1 MDIDSVEVLA
11 FDVFGTVVDWYSS
24 VAAEVTEL
32 GLTASSGLAVDG
44 GRFALAWR
52 SRYVPTLQRVAA
64 GELAW
69 APLDDL
75 HRIMLED
82 CLAEFDAH
90 GLSEDQKRHLTRAW
104 HRLHP
109 WPDSVEGLTRLK
121 RRFVVCTLSN
131 GNIGLLTRMAKF
143 AGLPWDCILSAENVG
158 RYKPDPATYLGVPTT
173 FDVRPAQVLM
183 VAAHHD
189 DLTGARRCGL
199 STAYVE
205 RPREFG
211 PQGKDVS
218 ADPANTLHV
227 TDLREL
233 AERLG
238 C

>member
-1 MDIDSVEVLA
+1 MDIDGVEILA

-32 GLTASSGLAVDG
+32 GLAIDG
-44 GRFALAWR
+44 GAFALAWR
-52 SRYVPTLQRVAA
+52 ARYAPTLRRVAA

-75 HRIMLED
+75 HRLTLEE
-82 CLAEFDAH
+82 CLDEFGVH
-90 GLSEDQKRHLTRAW
+90 GLSEDRKRHLTRAW
-104 HRLHP
+104 HRLRP

-131 GNIGLLTRMAKF
+131 GNIGLLTRLAKH
-143 AGLPWDCILSAENVG
+143 AGLPWDCVLSAENVG
-158 RYKPDPATYLGVPTT
+158 RYKPDPATYLSVSRT
-173 FDVRPAQVLM
+173 FDVRPEQVLM

-189 DLTGARRCGL
+189 DLAGARGCGL
-199 STAYVE
+199 LTAYVE
-205 RPREFG
+205 RPHERG

-218 ADPANTLHV
+218 PDPATTLHV
-227 TDLREL
+227 RDLRDL
-233 AERLG
+233 ASRLG

>member
-1 MDIDSVEVLA
+1 MDIDGVEVLA

-32 GLTASSGLAVDG
+32 GLAVDA

-52 SRYVPTLQRVAA
+52 ARYVPTLQRVAA

-75 HRIMLED
+75 HRLMLED
-82 CLAEFDAH
+82 CLDEFAVQR
-90 GLSEDQKRHLTRAW
+90 LSEDQKRHLTRAW
-104 HRLHP
+104 HRLRP
-109 WPDSVEGLTRLK
+109 WPDSVDGLMRLK

-131 GNIGLLTRMAKF
+131 GNIGLLTRMAKH

-158 RYKPDPATYLGVPTT
+158 RYKPDPATYLSVGRIFGVQPS
-173 FDVRPAQVLM
+173 QVLM

-189 DLTGARRCGL
+189 DLAGARRCGL
-199 STAYVE
+199 LTAYVE
-205 RPREFG
+205 RPQEFG

-218 ADPANTLHV
+218 PDPASTLHAR
-227 TDLREL
+227 DLRDL
-233 AERLG
+233 AAQLG

>member
-1 MDIDSVEVLA
+1 VEVLA

-24 VAAEVTEL
+24 VAAEVTAI
-32 GLTASSGLAVDG
+32 GLPVEG
-44 GRFALAWR
+44 GAFALAWR
-52 SRYVPTLQRVAA
+52 GRYVPTLQRVAA

-75 HRIMLED
+75 HRLMLEE
-82 CLAEFDAH
+82 CLDEF
-90 GLSEDQKRHLTRAW
+90 GVSLSEDRKRHLTRAW
-104 HRLHP
+104 HRLRP

-158 RYKPDPATYLGVPTT
+158 RYKPDPATYLSVARI
-173 FDVRPAQVLM
+173 FDVEPAQVLM

-189 DLTGARRCGL
+189 DLAGARRCGL

-205 RPREFG
+205 RPLEFG
-211 PQGKDVS
+211 PRGKDVS
-218 ADPANTLHV
+218 PDPATTYHV
-227 TDLREL
+227 RDLRDL
-233 AERLG
+233 AARLG

>member
-1 MDIDSVEVLA
+1 MDIDDVEVLA

-32 GLTASSGLAVDG
+32 GLAVDG

-52 SRYVPTLQRVAA
+52 ARYVPTLRRVAA
-64 GELAW
+64 GELDW

-75 HRIMLED
+75 HRLMLDE
-82 CLAEFDAH
+82 CLDQFGVQ
-90 GLSEDQKRHLTRAW
+90 GLSEGQKRHLTRAW
-104 HRLHP
+104 HRLRP

-131 GNIGLLTRMAKF
+131 GNIGLLTRMAKH
-143 AGLPWDCILSAENVG
+143 AGLPWDCILSAENVR
-158 RYKPDPATYLGVPTT
+158 RYKPDPATYLGVGQT
-173 FDVRPAQVLM
+173 FGVQPSQVLM

-189 DLTGARRCGL
+189 DLAGARRCGL
-199 STAYVE
+199 LTAYVE
-205 RPREFG
+205 RPRELG

-218 ADPANTLHV
+218 PDPATTIHV
-227 TDLREL
+227 RDLRDL
-233 AERLG
+233 ASRLG